1 MRLLISS
8 ASQLGQIYL
17 LELACNKLII
27 KLPEPGLGRG
37 SSVEWV
43 VASRKWGACPYV
55 TYCRFPEDGCTEK
68 KPPGMGDSHGATE

>member
-1 MRLLISS
+1 MRLLIS

-43 VASRKWGACPYV
+43 VASRKWGTCPHV
-55 TYCRFPEDGCTEK
+55 TSGRYPEEGCTEK
-68 KPPGMGDSHGATE
+68 KPPDLGDTQGATE